1 MLPNRLV
8 SHVSCCSYAL
18 VAIANVLLS
27 RLVSHVSCCS
37 YALVAVANVL
47 LNRLMSLVFLMPIA
61 ALVNVILNLM
71 HPAQCL
77 VELLMYAL
85 GALVDVVINCS
96 LMLPAHGLS
105 RRTSSYAI
113 DAPRRTA

>member
-1 MLPNRLV
+1 MSHVSRCSYALVAIVNVLLNRLM

-18 VAIANVLLS
+18 VASVNVFLT
-27 RLVSHVSCCS
+27 VSCP
-37 YALVAVANVL
+37 L
-47 LNRLMSLVFLMPIA
+47 SLVFLMPIA